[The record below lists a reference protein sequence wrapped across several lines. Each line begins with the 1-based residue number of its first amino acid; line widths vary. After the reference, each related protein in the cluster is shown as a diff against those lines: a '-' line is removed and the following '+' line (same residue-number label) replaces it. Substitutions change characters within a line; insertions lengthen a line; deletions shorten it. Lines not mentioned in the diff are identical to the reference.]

1 MHDIKFFEENREF
14 VESNLNK
21 RGFDTSIVDASCY
34 GKCDGSVSATA
45 SGGTTPYSY
54 VWTNGDS
61 TQTAT
66 GLCAGFYNVTITD
79 TNGCINTNSAIIN
92 EPNPLLINIWI
103 DGNNL
108 VATSGFSSYQWYD
121 NNGTP
126 ISGDTNSIFTPVGTG
141 AYYVSISD
149 TNGCTAN
156 SYVIEYNISSLEEYA
171 FITKIFPN
179 PTNGSVTISSEYAIK
194 SISVYNSIGN
204 QLLSV
209 NNNENTT
216 TETKLDLST
225 FAKGVYCIKININN
239 QIINQRIILQ

>member
-1 MHDIKFFEENREF
+1 MTSTI
-14 VESNLNK
+14 
-21 RGFDTSIVDASCY
+21 DTSIVDASCY
-34 GKCDGSVSATA
+34 GECDGSVSATA

-66 GLCAGFYNVTITD
+66 DLCAGFYNVTITD

-103 DGNNL
+103 NGNNL

-121 NNGTP
+121 NNDTP

-141 AYYVSISD
+141 AYYVSVSD
-149 TNGCTAN
+149 TNGCTTN
-156 SYVIEYNISSLEEYA
+156 SYVIEYNISSLEDYSL
-171 FITKIFPN
+171 ITKIFPN
-179 PTNGSVTISSEYAIK
+179 PTNGNITISSEYAIK

-239 QIINQRIILQ
+239 RIINQRIILQ